1 MSKKILI
8 VTDDS
13 GESFEILYA
22 VYRFR
27 EAGLI
32 PVIAATKKKTLNG
45 VIHDFAPGWNTYIE
59 KPGYLINADIAISK
73 VKAKDY
79 TAMVLIGGRA
89 PEFLRHNKSLVKL
102 VKQFHTDGKGL
113 FAICHGIQVLIAAGL
128 CEGRKMNTVTFD
140 LPSIAIAPPNLLA
153 LPSLMTQSFITSFAL
168 LTFTQLPYMPV
179 FFGFL
184 RPRPAHVYQEYQA
197 CQ

>member
-13 GESFEILYA
+13 GESFEILFA

-128 CEGRKMNTVTFD
+128 CEGRKMTCYCNVR
-140 LPSIAIAPPNLLA
+140 LEVELA
-153 LPSLMTQSFITSFAL
+153 GGQWVNKQSVVDGPFITAQTWESHAEFYRDIFKYL
-168 LTFTQLPYMPV
+168 DS
-179 FFGFL
+179 
-184 RPRPAHVYQEYQA
+184 
-197 CQ
+197 

>member
-89 PEFLRHNKSLVKL
+89 PEFLIHHKSLVKL

-128 CEGRKMNTVTFD
+128 CEGRKMTCYCNVR
-140 LPSIAIAPPNLLA
+140 LEVELA
-153 LPSLMTQSFITSFAL
+153 GGQWVNKQSVVDGPFITAQTWESHAEFYRDIFKYL
-168 LTFTQLPYMPV
+168 DS
-179 FFGFL
+179 
-184 RPRPAHVYQEYQA
+184 
-197 CQ
+197 

>member
-27 EAGLI
+27 EAGMK

-45 VIHDFAPGWNTYIE
+45 VIHDFCPGWNTYIE

-79 TAMVLIGGRA
+79 AAMVLIGGRA
-89 PEFLRHNKSLVKL
+89 PEFLRHDKTLVKL
-102 VKQFHTDGKGL
+102 VKEFHGGGKGM

-128 CEGRKMNTVTFD
+128 CKDRKMTCYCNVR
-140 LPSIAIAPPNLLA
+140 LEVELA
-153 LPSLMTQSFITSFAL
+153 GGKWVNKQSVVDGPFITAQTWESHAEFYRDI
-168 LTFTQLPYMPV
+168 FKY
-179 FFGFL
+179 FDS
-184 RPRPAHVYQEYQA
+184 
-197 CQ
+197 

>member
-59 KPGYLINADIAISK
+59 KPGYLINADIDRICTQAATFASDDHVDVEVRCSADSPKCILEKDNLSVTGQAGEEVLKGKLFQAVQADKSSWQVVGKGADQK
-73 VKAKDY
+73 VVA
-79 TAMVLIGGRA
+79 
-89 PEFLRHNKSLVKL
+89 KL
-102 VKQFHTDGKGL
+102 VK
-113 FAICHGIQVLIAAGL
+113 
-128 CEGRKMNTVTFD
+128 E
-140 LPSIAIAPPNLLA
+140 APMRW
-153 LPSLMTQSFITSFAL
+153 LML
-168 LTFTQLPYMPV
+168 V
-179 FFGFL
+179 
-184 RPRPAHVYQEYQA
+184 R
-197 CQ
+197 